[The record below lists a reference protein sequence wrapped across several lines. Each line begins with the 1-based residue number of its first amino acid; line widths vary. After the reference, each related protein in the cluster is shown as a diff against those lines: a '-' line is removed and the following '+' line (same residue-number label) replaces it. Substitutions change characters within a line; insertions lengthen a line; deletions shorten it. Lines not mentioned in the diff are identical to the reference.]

1 MNDVDECCQ
10 WHDNCLKRGIDPCH
24 CDFGF
29 MDCLRHKRNRHTDKG
44 RKAALMYDFMKMKTA
59 FTCRERY
66 ESRD

>member
-10 WHDNCLKRGIDPCH
+10 RHDYCLKRGIDPCH
-24 CDFGF
+24 CDFEF
-29 MDCLRHKRNRHTDKG
+29 MDCLRHKRNHHTDKG
-44 RKAALMYDFMKMKTA
+44 RKAALMYDFMKIKTS